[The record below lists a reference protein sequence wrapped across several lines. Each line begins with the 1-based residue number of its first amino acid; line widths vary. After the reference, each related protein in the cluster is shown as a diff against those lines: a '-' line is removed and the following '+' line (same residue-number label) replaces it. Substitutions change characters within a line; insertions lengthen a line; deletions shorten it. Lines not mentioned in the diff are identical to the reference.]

1 MATLLSNAAEYL
13 LEGKDPARVALR
25 FTGGDYTYG
34 ELDAF
39 SRSVTRLLLGQGR
52 RKGEVVPLIGDNSF
66 FWTGSYLGILRAGL
80 VCAPLSTTTGAADLQ
95 DVLQQT
101 ESQIAFVQGQY
112 GAKNQAALE
121 RLDVVT
127 ETDERVSGAGIR
139 NGDLTACE
147 TAGEDDLAALMF
159 TSGSTGRPR
168 GVMITHRNI
177 IANTDSIIEYLRLT
191 GEDRIMAV
199 LPFHYCFGA
208 SLLHTHL
215 RVGGTVVVDQRFLY
229 PEVILQRMIECR
241 CTGFAGVP
249 SHFQILLR
257 NSSLR
262 NKNFPDLRY
271 VQQAGGCL
279 APNFIQELREALP
292 NAEVFVMY
300 GQTEAT
306 ARLSYLPPSKLDS
319 KLGSIGR
326 GIPGVRLEVLGE
338 NGKPVRP
345 GEVGEI
351 AAWGA
356 NVAKGY
362 WRDAGESAKTF
373 SDGYLRTGDL
383 ATVDEDGFVFIVDRA
398 KDFLKCG
405 GERVSCR
412 FLEEQILAFEDVVE
426 AAVVGIPDDVL
437 GESVKAFIVPR
448 GGSPEGVEERLLRF
462 CRSRLSPTQV
472 PKQIVTMRALP
483 KNSSGKV
490 LKSQLRSDSGIA
502 LGRTG

>member
-1 MATLLSNAAEYL
+1 MTTLLANAAEYL

-25 FTGGDYTYG
+25 FTSGDYTYG
-34 ELDAF
+34 ELSAF
-39 SRSVTRLLLGQGR
+39 ARGVMRLLLEQGR

-66 FWTGSYLGILRAGL
+66 FWAGSYLGILGAGL
-80 VCAPLSTTTGAADLQ
+80 VCAPLSTATGPAELE

-101 ESQIAFVQGQY
+101 EARVAFVQGQY
-112 GAKNQAALE
+112 GAKNRAALE

-127 ETDERVSGAGIR
+127 EADKRLSAKREDRGPMASDA
-139 NGDLTACE
+139 
-147 TAGEDDLAALMF
+147 AGEDDLAALMF

-177 IANTDSIIEYLRLT
+177 IANTDSIIDYLRLT
-191 GEDRIMAV
+191 EADRIMAV

-215 RVGGTVVVDQRFLY
+215 RAGGTVVVDQRFLY

-262 NKNFPDLRY
+262 KKSFPDLRY

-279 APNFIQELREALP
+279 APNFIQELRTALP
-292 NAEVFVMY
+292 NAEIFVMY

-306 ARLSYLPPSKLDS
+306 ARLSYLPPCELDA

-326 GIPGVRLEVLGE
+326 GIPGVRLDVLGE
-338 NGKPVRP
+338 DGKPVRP

-351 AAWGA
+351 VAWGA

-362 WRDAGESAKTF
+362 WRDGAESAKTF
-373 SDGYLRTGDL
+373 SGGSLRTGDL
-383 ATVDEDGFVFIVDRA
+383 ATVDEDGFVFILDRA

-412 FLEEQILAFEDVVE
+412 ILEEQLLAFEEVVE
-426 AAVVGIPDDVL
+426 AAVVGVPDDVL
-437 GESVKAFIVPR
+437 GESVKAFIVPK
-448 GGSPEGVEERLLRF
+448 GGCPDGVEERLLRF
-462 CRSRLSPTQV
+462 CRSRLSPTHM

-490 LKSQLRSDSGIA
+490 LKSQLRGGGA
-502 LGRTG
+502 TAMERTG